1 MLCPKCGNENPPKLK
16 FCVNCGTNLED
27 PQEINYEQVDMGNYH
42 SEDDGTA
49 GGFSF
54 GSGTFTIKDTSSASS
69 SSDIYTADELNDD
82 DDNGFSFEDFDE
94 PFIPKL
100 DTGRVAL
107 PKAHPQRQEPLQ
119 QNIYGYSQPNNYN
132 APMQGGMPNQPMGMQ
147 RQPQIGGMPG
157 QPMGMQRPP
166 QMGGMPNQPMGMQRQ
181 PQMGGMPGQPMGMP
195 RQPQMGGMPNQ
206 PMGMP
211 RQPQIGGMP
220 SQPMSTQRQPQQMG
234 GMPQNQRPTQ
244 PQPPQIIGYDPSGM
258 PIYAQ
263 PVMYQSQPQ
272 IIGYD
277 PSGMPIYGQPV
288 MYQPQII
295 GYDPSGMP
303 IYGQPAVF
311 PNPAEGSPAEFKADS
326 PQNPF
331 AKAFS
336 QPEEE
341 EEDDKR
347 VDVPDDFWEFF
358 DGGKKT
364 EHAEPADDF
373 FSKHD
378 MGSIS
383 AKDIDMG
390 RLKKFERKKNNYM
403 SDTPLVNASDL
414 NPNTAAKFNK
424 LYMKATAEVNADDLQ
439 AKEEKAHV
447 DFMGKTRSVNA
458 EDLSANQQ
466 YHRAR
471 VIMGETEEADPD
483 QLEAYVPEHKEA
495 LMAQADHAVEAMPK
509 RKHEYVSEV
518 DLIELPTQMQA
529 RKSVSKEE
537 QPEIPDLP
545 EF

>member
-82 DDNGFSFEDFDE
+82 DDNGFSFDDFDE

-107 PKAHPQRQEPLQ
+107 PKAHPQRQDTLQ

-132 APMQGGMPNQPMGMQ
+132 PPMQGG
-147 RQPQIGGMPG
+147 I
-157 QPMGMQRPP
+157 
-166 QMGGMPNQPMGMQRQ
+166 PNQPMGMQRQ
-181 PQMGGMPGQPMGMP
+181 PQMGGMP
-195 RQPQMGGMPNQ
+195 NQ
-206 PMGMP
+206 PMG
-211 RQPQIGGMP
+211 
-220 SQPMSTQRQPQQMG
+220 TQRQPQQMG
-234 GMPQNQRPTQ
+234 GMPQNLRPAQ
-244 PQPPQIIGYDPSGM
+244 PQQPQIIGYDPSGM

-288 MYQPQII
+288 MYQSQPQII
-295 GYDPSGMP
+295 GYDPNGMP

-311 PNPAEGSPAEFKADS
+311 PSPAEGSPAEFKADS

-364 EHAEPADDF
+364 EHAEPVDDF

-378 MGSIS
+378 MGSVS

-424 LYMKATAEVNADDLQ
+424 LYMKATAEVNAGDLQ

-458 EDLSANQQ
+458 EDLSVNQQ

-483 QLEAYVPEHKEA
+483 QLEAYIPEHKEA

-509 RKHEYVSEV
+509 RKRDHVSEV